1 MRLALGNGY
10 RHWGLISRWLSII
23 SWRMH
28 VNAFRFFGV
37 VATRTPFKPE
47 NSWVTASRMLNVV
60 WHRSWSPQR
69 AGRSKKSHAC
79 INWFKQQP
87 NQKLQSPLPD
97 GRWTVLGP
105 ALFMNLLT
113 SLMLANVPRDMTASL
128 PRREPYELNSLG
140 VNLGVRK
147 EKAEYSTRM
156 HYRTCSNHSLVPRPR
171 LAFRCLQYE
180 KAGRA
185 WYLFSREYDIIEKLQ
200 N

>member
-1 MRLALGNGY
+1 MIQTLTHNE
-10 RHWGLISRWLSII
+10 
-23 SWRMH
+23 
-28 VNAFRFFGV
+28 
-37 VATRTPFKPE
+37 PE
-47 NSWVTASRMLNVV
+47 DLRSLKHASNP
-60 WHRSWSPQR
+60 HTQR
-69 AGRSKKSHAC
+69 ARRSKKSHAC

-140 VNLGVRK
+140 VNLGIRRV
-147 EKAEYSTRM
+147 KAEYSTCTCTRM
-156 HYRTCSNHSLVPRPR
+156 HYRTCPNHTLVPRPR

-180 KAGRA
+180 KVGRGSGI
-185 WYLFSREYDIIEKLQ
+185 FSHMSMTYSENGENL
-200 N
+200 